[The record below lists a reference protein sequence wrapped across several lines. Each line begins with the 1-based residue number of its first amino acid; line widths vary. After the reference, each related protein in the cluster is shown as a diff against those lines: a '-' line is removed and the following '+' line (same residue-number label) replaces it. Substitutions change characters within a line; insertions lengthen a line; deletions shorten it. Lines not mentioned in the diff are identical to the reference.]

1 MFPSHDPRGAT
12 LPTTTDIIINGQNM
26 ATLNKISPSGG
37 FIRYHLSS
45 TTVADEILARVY
57 SFNGQTETQLTGLTQ

>member
-1 MFPSHDPRGAT
+1 
-12 LPTTTDIIINGQNM
+12 M